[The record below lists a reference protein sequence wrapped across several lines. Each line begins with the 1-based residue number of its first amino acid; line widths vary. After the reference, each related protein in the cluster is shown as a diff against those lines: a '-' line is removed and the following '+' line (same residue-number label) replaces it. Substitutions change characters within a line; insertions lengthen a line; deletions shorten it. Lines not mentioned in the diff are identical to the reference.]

1 MMSTQTVGNDP
12 LVLIHGLKN
21 QYRWS
26 NTFIKTLAQHWNG
39 SIFIIFTTLSS
50 PIQTQL
56 YNGKTVVTIGKNNYR
71 AGTKSIKV
79 QTARV
84 AEKIR
89 LLQQYCG
96 LSRKFHLIGHS
107 MGGLISRKYAYDH
120 PGIVK
125 NIVTLGTPHQGTPLT
140 DRFFWI
146 GWIAGG
152 LPAFRDLTTNSLT
165 LFNKVYPPAWT
176 PLQVGG
182 EILTM
187 RGITKGLICKKW
199 GSMGEELIGWYSMRL
214 HDNIKKSDG
223 LVPASAAV
231 MQGARHIA
239 DFPGDDHMALVR
251 KPQVAR
257 EITWHLNAQQR

>member
-1 MMSTQTVGNDP
+1 MSTQTMDHDP
-12 LVLIHGLKN
+12 LVLVHGLKN

-26 NTFIKTLAQHWNG
+26 NSFIRTLAQHWKG
-39 SIFIIFTTLSS
+39 SIFIIFTSSSS
-50 PIQTQL
+50 PVQTQL
-56 YNGKTVVTIGKNNYR
+56 YKGKTVVSIGQNNYR

-84 AEKIR
+84 AKKIR
-89 LLQQYCG
+89 MLQQYCG

-107 MGGLISRKYAYDH
+107 MGGLISRKYAYDY
-120 PGIVK
+120 PGTIK

-140 DRFFWI
+140 NRFSWL

-152 LPAFRDLTTNSLT
+152 LPAFHDLTTESLT
-165 LFNKVYPPAWT
+165 LFNRMYPPPLT
-176 PLQVGG
+176 PLHTGG
-182 EILTM
+182 EILTI
-187 RGITKGLICKKW
+187 RGITKGLLCKKW

-214 HDNIKKSDG
+214 RDNIKESDG

-231 MQGARHIA
+231 VPGARHIA

-257 EITWHLNAQQR
+257 EVVWHLKAQPK